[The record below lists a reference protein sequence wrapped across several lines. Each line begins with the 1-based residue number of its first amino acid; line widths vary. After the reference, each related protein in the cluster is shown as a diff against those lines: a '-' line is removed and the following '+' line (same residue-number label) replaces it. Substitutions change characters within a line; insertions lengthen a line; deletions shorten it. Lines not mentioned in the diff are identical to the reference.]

1 MNDNACTS
9 ITLLASSPAAE
20 FATNTTKVDLT
31 GHGNAAVYNATI
43 GPSIVESSTNKS
55 HSDDRLPV
63 HSTKASMANNSAAL
77 NQ

>member
-9 ITLLASSPAAE
+9 ITPLASSPAAK
-20 FATNTTKVDLT
+20 FAANATKVDLT

-43 GPSIVESSTNKS
+43 GPSIIESSTNKS
-55 HSDDRLPV
+55 HTNDRLPV
-63 HSTKASMANNSAAL
+63 HSTKASMANNPAAL